1 MSKFSCFF
9 PDNPTNKT
17 ETGSAFTWGT
27 TNSKPPRPIIVLDQ
41 SEILSRSQ
49 VQLIT
54 LFLGGAHLCW
64 AFYQPRQAAQIWYV
78 KTNFVS

>member
-1 MSKFSCFF
+1 MLGKGICNGAQYVTLDSKIKCLSLAVFFS
-9 PDNPTNKT
+9 DNPTK
-17 ETGSAFTWGT
+17 TGSAFTWGT

-54 LFLGGAHLCW
+54 LFLGGAQQC
-64 AFYQPRQAAQIWYV
+64 
-78 KTNFVS
+78 